1 MELIIAIAIIA
12 AGVIIW
18 ASIGREDNSEEIDK
32 YW

>member
-1 MELIIAIAIIA
+1 MEFLIAIAVIA

-18 ASIGREDNSEEIDK
+18 ASIGREDHSEEIDK